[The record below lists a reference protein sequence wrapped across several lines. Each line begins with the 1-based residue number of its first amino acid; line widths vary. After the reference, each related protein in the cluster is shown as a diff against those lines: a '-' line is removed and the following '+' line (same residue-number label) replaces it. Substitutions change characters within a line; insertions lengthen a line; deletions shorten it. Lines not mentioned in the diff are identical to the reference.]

1 LTRLL
6 KTIALAGLVAA
17 ALGVSA
23 GSAPAAT
30 PCWKTVIN
38 DWYDGHIDH
47 RYPIT
52 CYRQALSHLP
62 EDVSTYSSARDDITQ
77 AMQLA
82 IAGKGPKGGKPSGPR
97 GNGAVRTALKDI
109 GPKSADSFPVPLI
122 VLGAIALL
130 LIAAGSAGYLARRMH
145 ARRVGISPSPSLPNP
160 PQQ

>member
-1 LTRLL
+1 MTRLL

-47 RYPIT
+47 TYPIP

-82 IAGKGPKGGKPSGPR
+82 IAGKGPNGGKPSGPR
-97 GNGAVRTALKDI
+97 GNGAVRAALKDI
-109 GPKSADSFPVPLI
+109 GPNSADSFPLPLI

-130 LIAAGSAGYLARRMH
+130 LIAAGSAGYLARRIN
-145 ARRVGISPSPSLPNP
+145 ARRVAISPSPSLPNP

>member
-1 LTRLL
+1 MTRLL
-6 KTIALAGLVAA
+6 KTIALAGLLAA

-23 GSAPAAT
+23 GTASAAT
-30 PCWKTVIN
+30 PCWKTLIN

-47 RYPIT
+47 TYPIP

-62 EDVSTYSSARDDITQ
+62 EDVSTYSSARDDINQ

-82 IAGKGPKGGKPSGPR
+82 LAGKGPSSGGPSHPR
-97 GNGAVRTALKDI
+97 GNGAVGKLVKNI

-130 LIAAGSAGYLARRMH
+130 LMAAGSAGYLARKMH
-145 ARRVGISPSPSLPNP
+145 ARRVQVSTSPGLPNP

>member
-1 LTRLL
+1 MTRLL

-23 GSAPAAT
+23 GAASTAT

-47 RYPIT
+47 TYPIP

-82 IAGKGPKGGKPSGPR
+82 IAGKGPNGGKPSGPR
-97 GNGAVRTALKDI
+97 GNGAVRAALKDI
-109 GPKSADSFPVPLI
+109 GPNSADSFPLPLI

-130 LIAAGSAGYLARRMH
+130 LIAAGSAGYLARRIN
-145 ARRVGISPSPSLPNP
+145 ARRVAISPSPSLPNP

>member
-1 LTRLL
+1 
-6 KTIALAGLVAA
+6 
-17 ALGVSA
+17 
-23 GSAPAAT
+23 
-30 PCWKTVIN
+30 VIN

-47 RYPIT
+47 TYPIP

-82 IAGKGPKGGKPSGPR
+82 IAGKGPNGGKPSGPR
-97 GNGAVRTALKDI
+97 GNGAVRAALKDI
-109 GPKSADSFPVPLI
+109 GPNSADSFPLPLI

-130 LIAAGSAGYLARRMH
+130 LIAAGSAGYLARRIN
-145 ARRVGISPSPSLPNP
+145 ARRVAISPSPSLPNP